1 MKPNNEIIIKHEL
14 RPCIVNGLKSLF
26 HGWEQRSEVIPP
38 SPLKGGHSGGE
49 IKLTLGIIEREDGTI
64 HKAYPEEIRFID
76 MAVNHY
82 FGENATALDFE
93 KQEQAE
99 KQTEQAEK
107 ETRGNLFTRRNKI
120 Y

>member
-1 MKPNNEIIIKHEL
+1 MKLNNEIIIKHEL

-64 HKAYPEEIRFID
+64 HKAYPEEIRFVD

-93 KQEQAE
+93 KQ
-99 KQTEQAEK
+99 TEQAEK
-107 ETRGNLFTRRNKI
+107 KTRDDLFSRRNKI